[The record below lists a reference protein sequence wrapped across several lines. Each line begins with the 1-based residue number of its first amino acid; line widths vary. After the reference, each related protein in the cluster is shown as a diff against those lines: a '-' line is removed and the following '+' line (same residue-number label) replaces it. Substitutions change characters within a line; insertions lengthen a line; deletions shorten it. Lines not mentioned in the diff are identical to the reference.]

1 VPVSFGLDV
10 VLSFNALSAYYIRVK
25 TVLLAWAALARH
37 EEISVGWFELTTL
50 EGALETN

>member
-1 VPVSFGLDV
+1 VSFGLDV
-10 VLSFNALSAYYIRVK
+10 VLRALMRSRPIIRVK
-25 TVLLAWAALARH
+25 TVLLAWAARARH